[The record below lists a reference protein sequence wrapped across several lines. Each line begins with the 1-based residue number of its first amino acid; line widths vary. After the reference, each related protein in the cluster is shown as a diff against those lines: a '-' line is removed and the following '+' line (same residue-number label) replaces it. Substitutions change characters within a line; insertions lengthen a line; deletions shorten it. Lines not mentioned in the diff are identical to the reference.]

1 MPTILLGSRSLAPL
15 HSERCRDPRHHAM
28 PVPNM
33 QIEAHSTIGARIHV
47 IGNSTSGK
55 RTLAARLVEALDA
68 TSSSLIPPCIRPA
81 DDPILTGGT
90 GLAASQDA
98 PLAAKRTPPRRSPDW
113 LESTTRPTNSS
124 SPRERRSRNSS
135 AASWASGWPTN
146 STSIHWNPSRPIAS
160 AAPWST
166 RRSDLL
172 WKVRFRG
179 GWLYLLILLE
189 FQSESDPFMAL
200 RILTYTCLTYEEL
213 IRRGEIKPG
222 NKLPPLLPV
231 AIYNGRPRWRA
242 PADIAELIAPV
253 KKPLAQFLP
262 SFRYLVLD
270 LQRIGEK
277 DPRSRD
283 LVTSLGIMER
293 EPTPENLQ
301 RVMQGLMR
309 RFRGPEFAELHQ
321 ALDSW
326 VAGAAEAWQISKADL
341 ARMKSFT
348 EDEEMYERA
357 KELRDQVHR
366 DGVRQGLEAG
376 RIRERAHLVR
386 RLATRKFGAETAERL
401 SRILE
406 DMADTDRIDEVF
418 DAIVD
423 CDSGAELFARVCA

>member
-1 MPTILLGSRSLAPL
+1 M
-15 HSERCRDPRHHAM
+15 SE
-28 PVPNM
+28 
-33 QIEAHSTIGARIHV
+33 
-47 IGNSTSGK
+47 
-55 RTLAARLVEALDA
+55 
-68 TSSSLIPPCIRPA
+68 
-81 DDPILTGGT
+81 T
-90 GLAASQDA
+90 GLGDKLKQSHSAMYSPSRRFDTYRRHWLTASQDVS
-98 PLAAKRTPPRRSPDW
+98 LAAKRTPASPESGLARKHDETYKLIFSQRAAIEELIGHFVGKRLANELDFDT
-113 LESTTRPTNSS
+113 LEPLPTN
-124 SPRERRSRNSS
+124 RI
-135 AASWASGWPTN
+135 SGGLVQ
-146 STSIHWNPSRPIAS
+146 
-160 AAPWST
+160 

-179 GWLYLLILLE
+179 DWLYLLILLE
-189 FQSESDPFMAL
+189 FQSENDRFMAL

-213 IRRGEIKPG
+213 IRRGDLKRD

-231 AIYNGRPRWRA
+231 TIYNGPSRWGA
-242 PADIAELIAPV
+242 ATDVAELIAPV
-253 KKPLAQFLP
+253 AEPLAHYLP

-277 DPRSRD
+277 DPKSRD
-283 LVTSLGIMER
+283 LVTSLGLVEH
-293 EPTPENLQ
+293 EPTPENVE

-326 VAGAAEAWQISKADL
+326 VAGAAEAWQISSADL
-341 ARMKSFT
+341 VRMKSFT

-366 DGVRQGLEAG
+366 DGVRQGLEQGLEAG

-406 DMADTDRIDEVF
+406 DLADADRIDEVV

-423 CDSGAELFARVCA
+423 CDNGPELFARVSA